1 MTIRFQHVGTL
12 VEIFNA
18 DDAAQAAIQQLKA
31 TGFKE
36 SQIVVA
42 IHDGEIPDDAEIGTE
57 IGERATAGVAAGL
70 GVGTRW
76 GLAILAGIVPGIGP
90 AVVGGTIG
98 VLLSSAAVAAATAG
112 TAGALIGL
120 KVSHEEIGNELGGG
134 HPRFKIVTVKAG
146 PRADIADEVLTKFK
160 RSDRISTQAM

>member
-1 MTIRFQHVGTL
+1 MAIRIHRVGTL

-18 DDAAQAAIQQLKA
+18 DDAAQAAIRQLKA
-31 TGFKE
+31 KGFRE

-42 IHDGEIPDDAEIGTE
+42 IHDGEIPDDAESGTE

-70 GVGTRW
+70 GVGTLW

-90 AVVGGTIG
+90 AIAGGTIG
-98 VLLSSAAVAAATAG
+98 VLLSSAAAAAATAG

-120 KVSHEEIGNELGGG
+120 KMSHEEIGNEIGRS
-134 HPRFKIVTVKAG
+134 HPRFTIVTVKAG
-146 PRADIADEVLTKFK
+146 SRADIADEVLTKFNG
-160 RSDRISTQAM
+160 SDRLSTQAT